1 MQEIE
6 RKFLVDTSRWNAV
19 EKPIPFVIR
28 QGYLSSEINATVRVR
43 IKNDRGF
50 LTIKGKT
57 VGISRAEYE
66 YEIPLKDAE
75 NLLETMC
82 SKVLSKKRFAIPVGN
97 HTWEVDEF
105 EGKLAPLILAEIE
118 LKSEDEPFEKP
129 TWATEDVSDQ
139 AKYYNSNLVENC

>member
-66 YEIPLKDAE
+66 YEIPLSDAE

-82 SKVLSKKRFAIPVGN
+82 SKVLSKKRFAIPIGN

-118 LKSEDEPFEKP
+118 LKSEDESFEKP